1 MLAAFSGPVI
11 GGAFATAGEWRMAYW
26 AFAVQGLVL
35 LPAVRF
41 LLQSSVPEVRVEAQ
55 AVPFVR
61 LLLLASAILLVSISG
76 AYYHPLASP
85 LLVLLGCLAIVLF
98 VLRDRGAGRG
108 RMLPAEISDFSHA
121 IGNGILAVLL
131 LCISIMSFIVYGPLI
146 LIEMY
151 GLTPLQAGFVVLVES
166 LAWGTAAIVF
176 SGTAQDAEPRL
187 LRIGAAL
194 VLSGLVAMAF
204 IFPRGWLWMLVFAV
218 VVLNGGFGMMWG
230 NIIKRIVAAAQ
241 PADKDRTSSLLP
253 ITQQTGFALGAA
265 SSGLIAN
272 GLGILDSPGPDE
284 FRLVAFWLFAGFVP
298 LALIGNLMMWRF
310 VAVDDGANAVDDDA

>member
-1 MLAAFSGPVI
+1 
-11 GGAFATAGEWRMAYW
+11 MAYW
-26 AFAVQGLVL
+26 AFAAQGLVL
-35 LPAVRF
+35 LPAVRY
-41 LLQSSVPEVRVEAQ
+41 LLQSPTPEVRVEAQ
-55 AVPFVR
+55 SIPIVR

-85 LLVLLGCLAIVLF
+85 LLVLLGCFAIVLF
-98 VLRDRGAGRG
+98 VLRDRGAGRA

-121 IGNGILAVLL
+121 IGNGIFAVLL

-176 SGTAQDAEPRL
+176 SGIGQDGEPRL

-204 IFPRGWLWMLVFAV
+204 IFPRGWLWT
-218 VVLNGGFGMMWG
+218 WRTYRS
-230 NIIKRIVAAAQ
+230 KR
-241 PADKDRTSSLLP
+241 
-253 ITQQTGFALGAA
+253 
-265 SSGLIAN
+265 
-272 GLGILDSPGPDE
+272 
-284 FRLVAFWLFAGFVP
+284 
-298 LALIGNLMMWRF
+298 LAL
-310 VAVDDGANAVDDDA
+310 A